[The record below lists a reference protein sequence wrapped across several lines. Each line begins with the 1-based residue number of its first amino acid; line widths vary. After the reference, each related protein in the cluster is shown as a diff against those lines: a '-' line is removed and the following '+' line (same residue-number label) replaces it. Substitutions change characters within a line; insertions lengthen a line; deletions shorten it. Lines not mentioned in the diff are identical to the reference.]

1 MSAKKIE
8 RGGTRRG
15 GMTRRRA
22 LGLAGVAG
30 AAYVAGPLRP
40 FGVGDDAAAPEEA
53 DAASCVLAPEVTE
66 GPYWVDVREKR
77 SDVVAGQAGAP
88 LTLDLYVYRSDDSCE
103 PESGAVVDIWHCNAS
118 GLYSDEAANGTS
130 GETWLRGY
138 QETDAA
144 GHVRFTT
151 IYPGWYSGRTV
162 HIHVR
167 VRTFSGSSTTYNFTT
182 QIFFAEEN
190 SAAAFA
196 TSPYSS
202 RSGRDMTNEEDM
214 IYQQEVRAGNVLM
227 PTLNGSP
234 SAGYSGTVGIGLS
247 GLPASSSSGSGSSG
261 SSGSG
266 GSLSSSGDTAVDAT
280 LISRRFIHA
289 GDRRELLLGL
299 KAGERIAAEAKL
311 MRGGRTVAH
320 KKIAALAPG
329 KRNLAVPIS
338 DATPAGAAQLRL
350 TLTDRAGNSH
360 TVHKRVQI
368 PT

>member
-1 MSAKKIE
+1 MGIDTDRS
-8 RGGTRRG
+8 GGMKRG

-40 FGVGDDAAAPEEA
+40 FGGGDAAAPVDAEA
-53 DAASCVLAPEVTE
+53 ASSCVLAPEVTE

-77 SDVVAGQAGAP
+77 SDVRAGQSGAA

-103 PESGAVVDIWHCNAS
+103 PEGGAVVDIWHCNAS

-130 GETWLRGY
+130 GSTWLRGY
-138 QETDAA
+138 QETDAK
-144 GHVRFTT
+144 GHVQFTT

-167 VRTFSGSSTTYNFTT
+167 VRTFNGSSTTYNFTT

-190 SAAAFA
+190 SAAVFA
-196 TSPYSS
+196 TSPYNS
-202 RSGRDMTNEEDM
+202 RSGRDTTNEEDM
-214 IYQQEVRAGNVLM
+214 IYQQEVKAGNVLM
-227 PTLNGSP
+227 PTLSGSP

-247 GLPASSSSGSGSSG
+247 GLPASSSSSSDSSSSGSSG
-261 SSGSG
+261 SSST
-266 GSLSSSGDTAVDAT
+266 DTVVDAT

-289 GDRRELLLGL
+289 GDRRELMLGL

-311 MRGGRTVAH
+311 MRGGRAVAH

-329 KRNLAVPIS
+329 KRNLAVPIA
-338 DATPAGAAQLRL
+338 DDTPAGAAQLHL
-350 TLTDRAGNSH
+350 KLTDRAGNSR
-360 TVHKRVQI
+360 TIHKRVQI
-368 PT
+368 PTG